1 MHEAF
6 SIVSRYNLTS
16 DLHLDL
22 LSNVNTV
29 VSITLPILPKTF
41 SNVLLPQVD
50 EKAAQLKKSFPRD
63 RGQGRLRTS
72 STGSIH
78 ICYSDSN
85 TSMEDVSK
93 NF

>member
-6 SIVSRYNLTS
+6 SIVSSFLYNLTS

-41 SNVLLPQVD
+41 SNVQVD